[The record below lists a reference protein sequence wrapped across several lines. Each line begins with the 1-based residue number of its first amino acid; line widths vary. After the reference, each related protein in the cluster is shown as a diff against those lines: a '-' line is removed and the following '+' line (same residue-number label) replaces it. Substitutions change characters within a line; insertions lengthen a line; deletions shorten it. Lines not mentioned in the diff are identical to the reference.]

1 MKPLKLLEKIIKMHE
16 AIFLA
21 YTRMDLITKETY
33 KNGVELIVDHSD
45 ILWLNKKK
53 KEERLSHANLPVI
66 TKIPFRLKKL
76 KIPISRQ
83 TKITTKHIFF
93 R

>member
-1 MKPLKLLEKIIKMHE
+1 M
-16 AIFLA
+16 
-21 YTRMDLITKETY
+21 
-33 KNGVELIVDHSD
+33 
-45 ILWLNKKK
+45 LWLNEKK

>member
-33 KNGVELIVDHSD
+33 KKWCRINSRSEWHLMV
-45 ILWLNKKK
+45 KR
-53 KEERLSHANLPVI
+53 KEERR
-66 TKIPFRLKKL
+66 KIKL
-76 KIPISRQ
+76 CKFTSYYKNTIQ
-83 TKITTKHIFF
+83 TKKIKNTN
-93 R
+93 